1 MTIFNVSTAAALNS
15 ALTQVQD
22 GDRIR
27 LAPGKY
33 DTLRLADRD
42 FSTDVTI
49 TSQDLN
55 NPATLSKLSLVRV
68 SGVTVEHGDV
78 YEGRCYVRYQGLAQ
92 EATVDAA
99 GAQVVV
105 SRVVVRVPHGPVFR
119 VGDVVAITASPDT
132 PHLAGAVYRVASIDD
147 QSQATAQRLL
157 CEDLQAGVTL

>member
-1 MTIFNVSTAAALNS
+1 MVTRVLSMGRAAFE
-15 ALTQVQD
+15 
-22 GDRIR
+22 RR
-27 LAPGKY
+27 M
-33 DTLRLADRD
+33 RD
-42 FSTDVTI
+42 SCTI
-49 TSQDLN
+49 TR
-55 NPATLSKLSLVRV
+55 PAAPVDDGRG
-68 SGVTVEHGDV
+68 GVTVEHGDV
-78 YEGRCYVRYQGLAQ
+78 YEGRCYVRYPGLAQ

-119 VGDVVAITASPDT
+119 VGDVVEITASPDT